1 MANTPDDNLPLYW
14 KTVLDT
20 LRDALLIVSPDG
32 RIISVNKAAE
42 EITGYTSRE
51 LTGSTCRM
59 LDCTGCKLFAKG
71 PGPQWCQLFSEGKV
85 VAKRCSITTKS
96 GEKLEVLK
104 KASVLCGEDGEILGA
119 VETLTDLSEVLE
131 KERVILS
138 LRRSLAYE
146 EGFHGILGASPGMQR
161 LFALIEN
168 TAVSQAPVLIQ
179 GESGTGKELVARAI
193 HRLGHRSRKPFIKV
207 NCAALNQNLL
217 ETELFGH
224 VKGAFTGADRDRVG
238 RFESAHQGD
247 IFLDEIGDVPLPT
260 QVKLLRVLE
269 EKEVERVGDHRPIKV
284 DVRFITATNRDLN
297 LLLERGRFRE
307 DFFYRINVVPIVV
320 PPLRERREDIPLL
333 ARAFVD
339 RLVEKTGKPI
349 GGLTRQA
356 MDILYNHPWPGNVRE
371 LKNAIEYAF
380 VLCHEGSIDRSHLPD
395 RVLGQARASRPAPR
409 GAARGDSGREELI
422 RVLKQCRGNQSEAAR
437 RLGVSRMTV
446 YKRIKKF
453 GIDIKKDI
461 A

>member
-1 MANTPDDNLPLYW
+1 M
-14 KTVLDT
+14 
-20 LRDALLIVSPDG
+20 
-32 RIISVNKAAE
+32 
-42 EITGYTSRE
+42 
-51 LTGSTCRM
+51 
-59 LDCTGCKLFAKG
+59 
-71 PGPQWCQLFSEGKV
+71 
-85 VAKRCSITTKS
+85 
-96 GEKLEVLK
+96 
-104 KASVLCGEDGEILGA
+104 
-119 VETLTDLSEVLE
+119 
-131 KERVILS
+131 
-138 LRRSLAYE
+138 
-146 EGFHGILGASPGMQR
+146 
-161 LFALIEN
+161 
-168 TAVSQAPVLIQ
+168 
-179 GESGTGKELVARAI
+179 
-193 HRLGHRSRKPFIKV
+193 
-207 NCAALNQNLL
+207 
-217 ETELFGH
+217 
-224 VKGAFTGADRDRVG
+224 
-238 RFESAHQGD
+238 
-247 IFLDEIGDVPLPT
+247 PLPT

-269 EKEVERVGDHRPIKV
+269 EKEIERVGDHQPIKV

-297 LLLERGRFRE
+297 LLLEKGRFRE

-380 VLCHEGSIDRSHLPD
+380 VLCHEGSIDSSHLPD
-395 RVLGQARASRPAPR
+395 RVLGQARAARPAPS
-409 GAARGDSGREELI
+409 GAHGEDSGRDELI
-422 RVLKQCRGNQSEAAR
+422 RILKRCRGNQSEAAR